1 MMDDDKIPQ
10 INRVAKVIKVD
21 EQNSNDVKSSGEF
34 MLLICT
40 GHWSGAFYQ

>member
-21 EQNSNDVKSSGEF
+21 EQNNNDVKPTDEE
-34 MLLICT
+34 LREKE
-40 GHWSGAFYQ
+40 